1 MKVVTH
7 LIFLLEENMELP
19 DLSLFW
25 SSPVLMAFVAALLAR
40 VIGRIAQTWT
50 GPFAT
55 EYLAVVIA
63 VFFFVIGRVLGEQGR
78 ALVVDF
84 LYVLLAV
91 LVHSGLLPY
100 EETAARA
107 FRSVKASLWGAEK
120 E

>member
-1 MKVVTH
+1 
-7 LIFLLEENMELP
+7 MELP
-19 DLSLFW
+19 DLSMFW

-40 VIGRIAQTWT
+40 VIGKVVQTWT
-50 GPFAT
+50 GSFAT
-55 EYLAVVIA
+55 EYLAVIIA
-63 VFFFVIGRVLGEQGR
+63 VFFFFLGRVLGEQGR

-91 LVHSGLLPY
+91 LIHTGLLPY

-107 FRSVKASLWGAEK
+107 FRAVKAGLWGAEK